1 MLSLIAKDF
10 KLMFANKSGLK
21 EKIISLIFGIVVGLM
36 FIAIETYVFY
46 IIINK
51 IKVYEN
57 AAIPFFTIFLFII
70 SVIMIVFAIFN
81 TKRLFFNEE
90 DARYLASYPISN
102 TKKVLSKL
110 VFLFAIQYTMN
121 LVFTVPLFIAYG
133 KIFHQVTLNF
143 YYRIIFYPLLA
154 FIFEAG
160 FAFIAVY
167 PYKIISDFMKKHVI
181 VQLIVTI
188 IIAFGLTYAYGQLL
202 NLFINLVSSNRLD
215 SLFTVDVIET
225 VTNLSK
231 SLIPVNFLVQIFIK
245 RSMKHL
251 LSYISVSC
259 GVFLLGISLLIYFY
273 HNFTNFVN
281 SDKNKA
287 PIREMKIRSVRSAL
301 IRKELI
307 VLFKDSNYLYSFTG
321 LLAVQPFLSVLI
333 VKSINTVFASG
344 TMGYYISLIR
354 NFLPLLDILIM
365 MLITLII
372 SQGANQYITMEDKNI
387 RVIKF
392 MPVKIKTQLSVK
404 VMIPFILSASFCFI
418 SYLALLITYSISTT
432 TFFFGLLLT
441 LLLLSIVDIVSL
453 FEELKIKRNKPRSYF
468 LSNTYS
474 YVLPIVYFIVTII
487 CSFYNASIYVVYA
500 FGFVAFILLSLPFVI
515 NMKSKVTN
523 LFIELEVSN

>member
-21 EKIISLIFGIVVGLM
+21 EKIISLIFGVVVGLM

-46 IIINK
+46 TIINK
-51 IKVYEN
+51 IKVYQN

-70 SVIMIVFAIFN
+70 SVIMIFFAIFN

-102 TKKVLSKL
+102 AKKVLSKL
-110 VFLFAIQYTMN
+110 VFLFAMQYLMN
-121 LVFTVPLFIAYG
+121 LVFTVPLFVAYG
-133 KIFHQVTLNF
+133 RIFNQLTLNF
-143 YYRIIFYPLLA
+143 YYKIIFYPLFA

-160 FAFIAVY
+160 VAFIVVY
-167 PYKIISDFMKKHVI
+167 PYKLISDFMKKHVI
-181 VQLIVTI
+181 VQLVVTI
-188 IIAFGLTYAYGQLL
+188 IIAFGLTYVYGQLL
-202 NLFINLVSSNRLD
+202 NLFITLVSSNRLD
-215 SLFTVDVIET
+215 SLFTVDVIDT
-225 VTNLSK
+225 VTDLSK
-231 SLIPVNFLVQIFIK
+231 NLVPVNFLVQIFIK
-245 RSMKHL
+245 GSGKHL
-251 LSYISVSC
+251 LSYISISC
-259 GVFLLGISLLIYFY
+259 GVFLLGISFLIYFY

-281 SDKNKA
+281 NDKSKSHV
-287 PIREMKIRSVRSAL
+287 RELRVRSVKMAL
-301 IRKELI
+301 IRKEFI

-333 VKSINTVFASG
+333 IKSINTVFASG

-404 VMIPFILSASFCFI
+404 VLIPFILSAVFCFI
-418 SYLALLITYSISTT
+418 SYLSLLISYSISVT
-432 TFFFGLLLT
+432 TFIFGLLLT
-441 LLLLSIVDIVSL
+441 LLLLAIVDIVSL

-468 LSNTYS
+468 LSSIYS
-474 YVLPIVYFIVTII
+474 YVLPIIYFIVTII
-487 CSFYNASIYVVYA
+487 CSFYNVNIYIVYT
-500 FGFVAFILLSLPFVI
+500 FGIIIFVLLSLPFVI